1 MNLTFPFRRLIIF
14 FTQFSST
21 LRVINI
27 EVFKGE
33 FFTCIKPESMR
44 KILPLADVREVVLQ
58 CVLLLHFS

>member
-1 MNLTFPFRRLIIF
+1 MNLTFPF
-14 FTQFSST
+14 
-21 LRVINI
+21 INI